1 MEKKE
6 GEVKDLREKLE
17 KGEMTREEILAKMKK
32 RGLYH
37 HTGEPIPGI
46 FTISSIIIWV
56 VLCFFPIICVM
67 FNLNIVDIPSIEI
80 LGEISIIAFIFAAV
94 MPPPLFYSVYLR
106 GKQSVTGD
114 ENIILVR
121 TGAYRI
127 VRHPAVLAGLILFL
141 ALPIIFAVKLPF
153 TVLSVLGEM
162 AVIIG
167 AYLQVLHEEKINVR
181 KWGDE
186 YIQYMKEVPRFNFIL
201 GIWRWARRKKR
212 DNLEKEKKKV
222 GEKHAK
228 NDEG

>member
-1 MEKKE
+1 MGKVED
-6 GEVKDLREKLE
+6 EVKDLREKLE
-17 KGEMTREEILAKMKK
+17 KGEMTREEVLAEMKK

-56 VLCFFPIICVM
+56 VLCFFPIICVV
-67 FNLNIVDIPSIEI
+67 FNLNIVDIPSIEVP
-80 LGEISIIAFIFAAV
+80 GEISIIVFIFAAV
-94 MPPPLFYSVYLR
+94 MTPPLFYSAYLR

-121 TGAYRI
+121 TGVYQI
-127 VRHPAVLAGLILFL
+127 VRHPASLGGLILLL
-141 ALPIIFAVKLPF
+141 ALPIIFAVILPF
-153 TVLSVLGEM
+153 TVLSVLGEI

-186 YIQYMKEVPRFNFIL
+186 YRRYMREVPRFNFIL
-201 GIWRWARRKKR
+201 GLWNLRKKR
-212 DNLEKEKKKV
+212 
-222 GEKHAK
+222 
-228 NDEG
+228 